1 MKCMKKY
8 ADGGAWP
15 PGNRMDKS
23 CKGPKAW
30 HGGGEN
36 SPGTSRSGQ
45 RAGVLSSKPQ
55 LGKGRI
61 VKPEAPKEEKRTRAE
76 KKSAKLNRFANPRF
90 L

>member
-1 MKCMKKY
+1 
-8 ADGGAWP
+8 
-15 PGNRMDKS
+15 MDKS
-23 CKGPKAW
+23 CKGPKSW

-45 RAGVLSSKPQ
+45 KAGMLSSKPQ
-55 LGKGRI
+55 LGRGMV
-61 VKPEAPKEEKRTRAE
+61 VKPERPKEDKKTRAE